1 MDYSKPFLI
10 EFPKI
15 GASGLGY
22 VSVAEKQNLP
32 IEVKRIYWTYFTP
45 EDVKRGGHAHFEL
58 QQILLAVN
66 GKIVL
71 NTELIS
77 GEKNEFVL
85 DKPHVGL
92 FIPKMCWREM
102 QYSHNAVQICIASIA
117 YDEADYVREYQ
128 DFEKL
133 QQQYLAKSKK
143 YEKKS

>member
-1 MDYSKPFLI
+1 MNYSKPFLI

-15 GASGLGY
+15 GASSLGY

-32 IEVKRIYWTYFTP
+32 FAVKRIYWTYFTP

-71 NTELIS
+71 NTELIT
-77 GEKNEFVL
+77 GEKNEFIL
-85 DKPHVGL
+85 DKPNIGL

-102 QYSHNAVQICIASIA
+102 QYSHNAVQICIASIE
-117 YDEADYVREYQ
+117 YDEADYVRDYA
-128 DFEKL
+128 DFKKL
-133 QQQYLAKSKK
+133 QQQHQS
-143 YEKKS
+143 